1 MDVITDT
8 AFLGLP
14 LFRRGKVRD
23 IYEAGDDLV
32 IISTDRISA
41 FDVIM
46 DQGIP
51 GKGAV
56 LNGLAEFW
64 FERTGGIIQNHM
76 ISTDVSAF
84 PAEFRKFADRLSGR
98 SMLVRRAEPLPVE
111 CVVRGYLAGSGWKDY
126 QREQAIC
133 GIPLPGGLR
142 QADRLPEA
150 LFTPSTKAEVGTHD
164 ENITYE
170 EVTGQIGDDIAENI
184 KRYSIGLYQR
194 GSEIAESR
202 HIILADTKFEFGMLD
217 GELWLIDEIFTP
229 DSSRFWPKDQYEPGH
244 DQVNLDKQVLRD
256 WLETLDWN
264 KQPPPPELPGDIIEK
279 TAGRYRYIQGVL
291 LGR

>member
-64 FERTGGIIQNHM
+64 FERTG
-76 ISTDVSAF
+76 
-84 PAEFRKFADRLSGR
+84 
-98 SMLVRRAEPLPVE
+98 
-111 CVVRGYLAGSGWKDY
+111 
-126 QREQAIC
+126 
-133 GIPLPGGLR
+133 
-142 QADRLPEA
+142 
-150 LFTPSTKAEVGTHD
+150 
-164 ENITYE
+164 
-170 EVTGQIGDDIAENI
+170 DIVQTI
-184 KRYSIGLYQR
+184 
-194 GSEIAESR
+194 
-202 HIILADTKFEFGMLD
+202 
-217 GELWLIDEIFTP
+217 
-229 DSSRFWPKDQYEPGH
+229 
-244 DQVNLDKQVLRD
+244 
-256 WLETLDWN
+256 
-264 KQPPPPELPGDIIEK
+264 
-279 TAGRYRYIQGVL
+279 
-291 LGR
+291 